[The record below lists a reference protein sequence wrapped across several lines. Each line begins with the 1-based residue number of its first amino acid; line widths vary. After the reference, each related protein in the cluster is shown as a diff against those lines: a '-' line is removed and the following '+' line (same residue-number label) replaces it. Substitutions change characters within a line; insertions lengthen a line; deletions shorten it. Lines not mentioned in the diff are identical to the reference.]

1 MGYGVSNIN
10 FFYRNWVV
18 IIFFVSVV
26 TLVSIDSVTRYF
38 ALLTL
43 DELRE
48 SVIYGISRIFLFIFL
63 VIGVGAAFLNLY
75 KIGMRDQK
83 KK

>member
-1 MGYGVSNIN
+1 MNNNNKIK
-10 FFYRNWVV
+10 
-18 IIFFVSVV
+18 IFQNLA
-26 TLVSIDSVTRYF
+26 LVSQIGIMMIVPIVIGLF
-38 ALLTL
+38 IGKFL
-43 DELRE
+43 DEKLGTG
-48 SVIYGISRIFLFIFL
+48 YIFLFIFL

>member
-1 MGYGVSNIN
+1 MNDNNKIK
-10 FFYRNWVV
+10 
-18 IIFFVSVV
+18 IFQNLA
-26 TLVSIDSVTRYF
+26 LVSQIGIMMIVPIAIGLF
-38 ALLTL
+38 IGKFL
-43 DELRE
+43 DEKLGTG
-48 SVIYGISRIFLFIFL
+48 YIFLFIFL

>member
-1 MGYGVSNIN
+1 MNNNNKIK
-10 FFYRNWVV
+10 
-18 IIFFVSVV
+18 IFQNLA
-26 TLVSIDSVTRYF
+26 LVSQIGIMMILPIVIGLF
-38 ALLTL
+38 IGKFL
-43 DELRE
+43 DEKLGTG
-48 SVIYGISRIFLFIFL
+48 YIFLFIFL